1 MAEYYLISQLPSLDA
16 LGENAPLP
24 ITQERF
30 FELCESA
37 LSKRALDELNAI
49 TLIPDIEPKKTSS
62 ALVSAWN
69 EGERDLRLCLCKARA
84 DKMGKAYD
92 LQNKKF
98 STELLKIVNT
108 AVDIE
113 NPLDAEKF
121 LLNYRLSFLETL
133 RPMDSF
139 SLEYVFYY
147 ALKLKLI
154 SRIRQFDVD
163 KSKSTYKNIYTSILS
178 GSGLEDI

>member
-30 FELCESA
+30 FELCEGA
-37 LSKRALDELNAI
+37 LGKKALGELNAI

-69 EGERDLRLCLCKARA
+69 EGERNLRLCLCKARA
-84 DKMGKAYD
+84 DKMRKAYD
-92 LQNKKF
+92 LQNKNF

-163 KSKSTYKNIYTSILS
+163 KGKSTYKNIYTSILN